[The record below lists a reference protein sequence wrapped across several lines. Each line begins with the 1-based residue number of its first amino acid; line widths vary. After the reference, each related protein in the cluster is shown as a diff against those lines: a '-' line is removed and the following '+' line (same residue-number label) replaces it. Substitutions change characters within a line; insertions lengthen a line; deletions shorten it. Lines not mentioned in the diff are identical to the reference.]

1 MIAVRQVESVADVG
15 TAEHWAPLVAADW
28 RASVAAIVA
37 TGRRLLE
44 AEKACGHGEYGR
56 LFKGHKN
63 SVIEPVPFSERTSQ
77 RLRKIAKNPLLANP
91 THGSDLPASWRTL
104 AELSRLKPK
113 RLLAEIKAG
122 RVHPEMERS
131 DALALVAKAA
141 GEATGKPVVEV
152 DADSTGTVVAK
163 VERPLD
169 EVMADAVKDA
179 INKNV
184 GKLRTL
190 EQFQRVR
197 EMLERMLR
205 QLDERQSKQ
214 IQGEHEPVQ
223 AERRAVSCR
232 Q

>member
-1 MIAVRQVESVADVG
+1 LIREVAV
-15 TAEHWAPLVAADW
+15 
-28 RASVAAIVA
+28 
-37 TGRRLLE
+37 LLG
-44 AEKACGHGEYGR
+44 GH
-56 LFKGHKN
+56 
-63 SVIEPVPFSERTSQ
+63 
-77 RLRKIAKNPLLANP
+77 
-91 THGSDLPASWRTL
+91 
-104 AELSRLKPK
+104 
-113 RLLAEIKAG
+113 
-122 RVHPEMERS
+122 
-131 DALALVAKAA
+131 
-141 GEATGKPVVEV
+141 
-152 DADSTGTVVAK
+152 VVAK

-184 GKLRTL
+184 RKLRTL

-205 QLDERQSKQ
+205 QLDERQPKQ